1 MHYLK
6 QHKLSLGLFGANC
19 SGGLAVTTVPER
31 WVASWENNQILA
43 IMADDAGID
52 FMLPLGRWK
61 GYGGDTDHNGSSFE
75 TLTWAAGILA
85 STKNLLAFG
94 TVHVPLFNPVTA
106 SKQITTAHHI
116 GQGRLGLNIVCGWN
130 PDEFNMLG
138 VTLEERENRYAQ
150 GQEWLD
156 ILRSTWQ
163 EEPFN
168 YNGRYYQVKG
178 TKLYP
183 KPYGSHLPS
192 ILCAGY
198 SEQGRTCAAKNA
210 DIMFTAIRENL
221 DEAPANISALKTLAA
236 SYNRQI
242 GVFTNVSIVCRP
254 TQKEAE
260 DYFHYY
266 AIENADKEAVEN
278 MVVGRG
284 LDKTGVTEEQRQ
296 RFRRH
301 AASGNGALPIV
312 GNPDQVVS
320 IMKRLYGYGISALA
334 MGFANYIDHLPYFKN
349 EVLPRLVSEGLRVD

>member
-1 MHYLK
+1 MQSLTP
-6 QHKLSLGLFGANC
+6 HKLSLGLFGANC
-19 SGGLAVTTVPER
+19 SGGLAVTTIPER
-31 WVASWENNQILA
+31 WVASWENNQKLA
-43 IMADDAGID
+43 VMADTAGLD

-61 GYGGDTDHNGSSFE
+61 GYGGETDHNGSSFE

-85 STKNLLAFG
+85 STNNLQAFG

-116 GQGRLGLNIVCGWN
+116 GKGRLGLNIVCGWN
-130 PDEFNMLG
+130 PSEFNMLG
-138 VTLEERENRYAQ
+138 VDLDELQNRYAQ

-156 ILRSTWQ
+156 ILRSTW
-163 EEPFN
+163 EEGEFD
-168 YNGRYYQVKG
+168 YNGQYYRVTG
-178 TKLYP
+178 TNLYP
-183 KPYGSHLPS
+183 KPYAGQPPT

-198 SEQGRTCAAKNA
+198 SEQGRDFAARNA

-221 DEAPANISALKTLAA
+221 DEAPANIATLKSLAE

-254 TQKEAE
+254 SQKEAE

-266 AIENADKEAVEN
+266 AIENADTEAVEN

-284 LDKTGVTEEQRQ
+284 LDRPGVTEEQRQ

-320 IMKRLYGYGISALA
+320 IMKRLYDYGISALA
-334 MGFANYIDHLPYFKN
+334 MGFANYIDHLPYFES
-349 EVLPRLVSEGLRVD
+349 EVLPRLVSAGLRVD

>member
-1 MHYLK
+1 MHYLA

-31 WVASWENNQILA
+31 WVASWENNQKLA

-52 FMLPLGRWK
+52 FILPLGRWK

-163 EEPFN
+163 EEAFD
-168 YNGRYYQVKG
+168 YNGQYYQVKG

-183 KPYGSHLPS
+183 KPYGSYLPS

-198 SEQGRTCAAKNA
+198 SEQGRTFAAKNA
-210 DIMFTAIRENL
+210 DIKFTAIRENL
-221 DEAPANISALKTLAA
+221 DEAPANISAL
-236 SYNRQI
+236 
-242 GVFTNVSIVCRP
+242 
-254 TQKEAE
+254 
-260 DYFHYY
+260 
-266 AIENADKEAVEN
+266 
-278 MVVGRG
+278 
-284 LDKTGVTEEQRQ
+284 
-296 RFRRH
+296 
-301 AASGNGALPIV
+301 
-312 GNPDQVVS
+312 
-320 IMKRLYGYGISALA
+320 
-334 MGFANYIDHLPYFKN
+334 
-349 EVLPRLVSEGLRVD
+349 